1 VINPVKDCVTT
12 VDAFSSNLANHRA
25 AGKKIVFTNGCF
37 DIVHPGHMKVF
48 AEARA
53 QGDCLI
59 VGLNSDRSIGCIKDP
74 RRPIMN
80 QTERAGVLSAVRY
93 IDYIIM
99 FDEETPKALI
109 EAITPDVLVKGGD
122 WGLDNIVGADH
133 VKKNGGRVHV
143 VSLKEGSS
151 TTNIIDRV
159 LTKYAPGITQKQE

>member
-1 VINPVKDCVTT
+1 MNPLKDCVVTIEDFRT
-12 VDAFSSNLANHRA
+12 VLSAYRA
-25 AGKKIVFTNGCF
+25 QGKKVVFTNGCF

-53 QGDCLI
+53 QGDLLV

-74 RRPIMN
+74 RRPILN
-80 QTERAGVLSAVRY
+80 QSERAAVLSAVRY
-93 IDYIIM
+93 IDHIIM
-99 FDEETPKALI
+99 FDDETPKALI

-133 VKKNGGRVHV
+133 VIAHGGRVHI
-143 VSLKEGSS
+143 VSLKEGNS

-159 LTKYAPGITQKQE
+159 LAKYAPSIVTAKI

>member
-1 VINPVKDCVTT
+1 MNFVKDCVTT
-12 VDAFSSNLANHRA
+12 VEAFRPVLAKYKA
-25 AGKKIVFTNGCF
+25 EGKKVVFTNGCF

-53 QGDCLI
+53 QGDCLV

-74 RRPIMN
+74 RRPIMD

-93 IDYIIM
+93 IDHIIM
-99 FDEETPKALI
+99 FDDETPKALV

-133 VKKNGGRVHV
+133 VRANGGRVHI

-159 LTKYAPGITQKQE
+159 LAKYAPGISQKRL

>member
-1 VINPVKDCVTT
+1 MNFVKDCVTS
-12 VDAFSSNLANHRA
+12 VDAFLPVMAEYRA
-25 AGKKIVFTNGCF
+25 HGKKIVFTNGCF

-53 QGDCLI
+53 QGDCLV

-80 QTERAGVLSAVRY
+80 QDERAGVLSAVRY
-93 IDYIIM
+93 IDHVIM
-99 FDEETPKALI
+99 FDDETPKALI

-133 VKKNGGRVHV
+133 VRDHGGRVHI
-143 VSLKEGSS
+143 VSLKEGNS

-159 LTKYAPGITQKQE
+159 LAKYAPGILQKK